1 MRIVFLALQYGFRF
15 LLSPKHNQAVE
26 FFGLFFPLSYPSQLG
41 WGVIWVKMARILQGL
56 ESKVVIWRKMGE
68 ILQDLVI
75 ILENKVAISFK
86 WGEALINLIGILHG
100 VR

>member
-1 MRIVFLALQYGFRF
+1 
-15 LLSPKHNQAVE
+15 
-26 FFGLFFPLSYPSQLG
+26 
-41 WGVIWVKMARILQGL
+41 MARILQGL